1 MSKIKYALPFLLLL
15 FQLAP
20 RLEALPSDS
29 KALMYIT
36 AASSEYNY
44 KIRETRF
51 EGQVKIDQGSTHL
64 EADRVITKRNEQ
76 NKIQEALAFGL
87 QQPAHYW
94 THPKAGEKILH
105 AYAKLMKIYPL
116 ESRIVLEGDV
126 RVNQGENHFQG
137 QIIVYNV
144 KLQTITV
151 PPTKNSR
158 ATFVIES
165 DQIKQTI

>member
-1 MSKIKYALPFLLLL
+1 MSKTKKLSLLLL
-15 FQLAP
+15 FSLLAS
-20 RLEALPSDS
+20 RLCALPDDQ
-29 KALMYIT
+29 KALMHIT
-36 AASSEYNY
+36 ADSSQYNY
-44 KIRETRF
+44 KMGETWF
-51 EGQVKIDQGSTHL
+51 EGHVKVDQGTTHL
-64 EADRVITKRNEQ
+64 EADRVITKRNAQ

-94 THPKAGEKILH
+94 TYPRKGEKMLH
-105 AYAKLMKIYPL
+105 AYAKLMKLYPL

-126 RVNQGENHFQG
+126 RVAQGENRFQG

-158 ATFVIES
+158 ATFVIEA
-165 DQIKQTI
+165 DKIKQTI